1 MNVLITGAN
10 GTIGTAITG
19 TLKERTAYSFTGLDI
34 EDRPDR
40 ETFVASVT
48 EYDAIRPAF
57 DDIDAVVHLAVYP
70 PGFVDE
76 NWGRILAV
84 NVEGTR
90 NVLRAAA
97 DAGVE
102 SVIFGSTN
110 HVVGMY
116 EREHA
121 PEIYQPG
128 FDLTVDHTSP
138 VRPDSTYGVSK
149 LFGEHDGR
157 YFVETHEYPK
167 RFYAIRIASVRPPAY
182 DHPYGDAERGVNEG
196 RWERESREYDQQVVR
211 LKATWFSRRDCAGMI
226 ENALQDNDVEFGVFY
241 GVSDND
247 SRWFDIDNARD
258 VLGYDPKD
266 NGEEWSEPPT
276 N

>member
-10 GTIGTAITG
+10 GIVGTAILDG
-19 TLKERTAYSFTGLDI
+19 LEERDEYSFRGLDI
-34 EDRPDR
+34 EEHPDR
-40 ETFVASVT
+40 ETVVASVT

-57 DDIDAVVHLAVYP
+57 DGIDAVVHLAVYP

-76 NWGRILAV
+76 NWERIL
-84 NVEGTR
+84 NTNIEGTR

-97 DAGVE
+97 DAEVE
-102 SVIFGSTN
+102 SVVFGSTN
-110 HVVGMY
+110 HVVGGY

-121 PEIYQPG
+121 PEIYDPTYG
-128 FDLTVDHTSP
+128 LTVDHTSP

-157 YFVETHEYPK
+157 FFVETSEYPK
-167 RFYAIRIASVRPPAY
+167 RFYAIRIASVRSPRY
-182 DHPYGDAERGVNEG
+182 DHPYGDAELGVKEG
-196 RWERESREYDQQVVR
+196 HWERDSTEYERQVAR

-226 ENALQDNDVEFGVFY
+226 EKALLDNAVDFGVFY

-247 SRWFDIDNARD
+247 RRWFDIDHARE
-258 VLGYDPKD
+258 VLGYDPRD
-266 NGEEWSEPPT
+266 SAEEWEGPPDS
-276 N
+276 